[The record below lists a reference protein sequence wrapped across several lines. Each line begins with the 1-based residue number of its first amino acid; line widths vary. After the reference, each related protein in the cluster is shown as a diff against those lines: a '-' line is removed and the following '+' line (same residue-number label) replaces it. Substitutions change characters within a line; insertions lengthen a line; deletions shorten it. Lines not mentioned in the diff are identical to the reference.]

1 MPPLSWSRLAGP
13 LHPTSFKEALQQR
26 ADIEKRL
33 NEFKDKAKQDM
44 QEALKWGN
52 DEAIK
57 KANYNW
63 WIVTSAVNDTREENR
78 VFNKSSPV
86 EQVIYGKEE
95 EKKRWGHAWEAHECR
110 LDKLW
115 RQLKD
120 MYPDQEGKGSKPPVW
135 QKPRGWIQEWKSYYG
150 GCYYQQK
157 KIIQNLFMM
166 WSEKKDIKTSRKLAG
181 FWAER

>member
-1 MPPLSWSRLAGP
+1 M
-13 LHPTSFKEALQQR
+13 SFQEAIQQR

-95 EKKRWGHAWEAHECR
+95 EKKRRGHA
-110 LDKLW
+110 
-115 RQLKD
+115 
-120 MYPDQEGKGSKPPVW
+120 
-135 QKPRGWIQEWKSYYG
+135 
-150 GCYYQQK
+150 
-157 KIIQNLFMM
+157 
-166 WSEKKDIKTSRKLAG
+166 
-181 FWAER
+181 